1 MHKHKIN
8 LIIFDWDGTAFASTE
23 RNHHAT
29 SGALRDV
36 FGHAMSFGD
45 FRSWIDFP
53 TSKMYQRYCRAHD
66 IDPEQLKVRSGEE
79 RSAFRKHYDAW
90 PHAIG
95 TTPGARKFL
104 HWLRAHHIPGVIVSN
119 HDEAAIRADL
129 KRLHLAP
136 LFKEVSGRPDH
147 LDIAKGSD
155 KQKRVAGVL
164 KKHGVRPE
172 EAVIIGDSLQEID
185 IARKLGMR
193 VISVGCGDTAPWR
206 LVRARPDAYVPTLA
220 HAVPVLARW
229 CDNASA
235 RQRAPEGLHPRI
247 YGF

>member
-1 MHKHKIN
+1 MYGIKRAV
-8 LIIFDWDGTAFASTE
+8 FDWDGTAFKSTK

-29 SGALRDV
+29 SGALQDI
-36 FGHAMSFGD
+36 FGHAMSFGE
-45 FRSWIDFP
+45 FRSWINFP
-53 TSKMYQRYCRAHD
+53 TSKMYQRYCKAHG
-66 IDPEQLKVRSGEE
+66 IDPEELKVRHDEE
-79 RSAFRKHYDAW
+79 RAAFNRHYNAW

-95 TTPGARKFL
+95 TTPGTRDAL
-104 HWLRAHHIPGVIVSN
+104 HWLRAHHIPSDIVSN
-119 HDEAAIRADL
+119 HDAAAIRADL

-136 LFKEVSGRPDH
+136 LFKDVSGRPDH
-147 LDIAKGSD
+147 LDIAKGSN
-155 KQKRVAGVL
+155 KLERVARIL

-172 EAVIIGDSLQEID
+172 EVVIFGDSLQEID

-229 CDNASA
+229 CDNGSG